1 MKNPYFGRLLT
12 AMVTPFNADG
22 SVNYEKAAD
31 LAEWLINNGSDGLV
45 VAGSTGEAATMSA
58 EEKLELFRVVV
69 NRINKR
75 VPVIAGTCSNNTA
88 DSVKMTK
95 MAEAMGVDGALIVGP
110 YYNKPTQEGFYQHFA
125 AVAQSTGLP
134 IIVYNVPGR
143 TASNISPA
151 IVARLAADF
160 ENIVAIKEAAGN
172 VAQVAELYSVLPEEF
187 TIYSGDDGLILP
199 FMSVGA
205 TGLISVLSNIGGG
218 ILQDVMQAYEDGR
231 VREAAKLNARMV
243 PLANAMFIETNPIPV
258 KAAVTL
264 VTGIDAGQPRLPL
277 TPMEPANKA
286 KMVAVLQEYGL
297 VK

>member
-58 EEKLELFRVVV
+58 EKKLELFRVVV

-75 VPVIAGTCSNNTA
+75 VPVIAGTGSNNTA

-151 IVARLAADF
+151 IVASLAADF

-187 TIYSGDDGLILP
+187 TIYSGDDGLIIP

-218 ILQDVMQAYEDGR
+218 ILQDVMQAYEDGHG
-231 VREAAKLNARMV
+231 REAAKLNARMV

>member
-75 VPVIAGTCSNNTA
+75 VPVIAGTGSNNTT

-277 TPMEPANKA
+277 TPMEPANKS

>member
-45 VAGSTGEAATMSA
+45 VAGSTGEAATMNA
-58 EEKLELFRVVV
+58 EEKLKLFRVVV

-75 VPVIAGTCSNNTA
+75 VPVIAGTGSNNTA

>member
-58 EEKLELFRVVV
+58 EEKLKLFRVVV

-75 VPVIAGTCSNNTA
+75 VPVIAGTGSNNTA

-151 IVARLAADF
+151 IVVRLAADF

>member
-75 VPVIAGTCSNNTA
+75 VPIIAGTGSNNTA

-143 TASNISPA
+143 TGVNMTAETTLRI
-151 IVARLAADF
+151 ARDF
-160 ENIVAIKEAAGN
+160 NNVIAIKEASGN
-172 VAQVAELYSVLPEEF
+172 ITQMDDIIKNKPENF
-187 TIYSGDDGLILP
+187 NVISGDDGITFPLITLGA
-199 FMSVGA
+199 VGV
-205 TGLISVLSNIGGG
+205 ISVIGNAFPREFSRMTRLA
-218 ILQDVMQAYEDGR
+218 LQGDFANALTIHHKFTELFNLLFVDGNPAG
-231 VREAAKLNARMV
+231 VKSMLNAMG
-243 PLANAMFIETNPIPV
+243 MIEN
-258 KAAVTL
+258 KL
-264 VTGIDAGQPRLPL
+264 RLPL
-277 TPMEPANKA
+277 VPTRITTFEAIRK
-286 KMVAVLQEYGL
+286 VLNEL
-297 VK
+297 NIKC

>member
-1 MKNPYFGRLLT
+1 
-12 AMVTPFNADG
+12 MVTPFNADG

-75 VPVIAGTCSNNTA
+75 VPVIAGTGSNNTA

-286 KMVAVLQEYGL
+286 KWSPFSKNTAL
-297 VK
+297 

>member
-75 VPVIAGTCSNNTA
+75 VPVIAGTGSNNTT

-110 YYNKPTQEGFYQHFA
+110 YYNKPTQGGFYQHFA

>member
-31 LAEWLINNGSDGLV
+31 LAEWLINTGSDGLV
-45 VAGSTGEAATMSA
+45 VAGATGEAATMSA

-75 VPVIAGTCSNNTA
+75 VPVIAGTGSNNTA

-187 TIYSGDDGLILP
+187 TIYSGDDGLIIP

-277 TPMEPANKA
+277 TPMEPENKA

>member
-75 VPVIAGTCSNNTA
+75 VPVIAGTGSNNTA

-110 YYNKPTQEGFYQHFA
+110 YYNKATQEGFYQHFA